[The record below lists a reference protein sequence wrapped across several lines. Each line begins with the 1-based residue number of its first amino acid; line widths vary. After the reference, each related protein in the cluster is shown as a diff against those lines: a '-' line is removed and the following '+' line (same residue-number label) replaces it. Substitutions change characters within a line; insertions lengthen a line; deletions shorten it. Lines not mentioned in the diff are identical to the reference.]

1 MNRVPNFDDLVDGE
15 TTGAERERLRGVH
28 DLLLRAGPPP
38 ELPPELEAGPN
49 LQMTIARKRKR
60 AKGRAMMLL
69 AAALLG
75 VLVFIGGYAI
85 GNGNGGRGGSKPVA
99 TLNLKGTAIAPNAQ
113 ASLEVWHAKDGNW
126 PMTLSVIGLQ
136 TLPPRR
142 YYEVYIVRGG
152 KILGSC
158 GVFRVEQ
165 TRNPVVVTLNAPY
178 PFQKGDTWVVNRQGA
193 GGVEPGTTV
202 LKPVNA

>member
-1 MNRVPNFDDLVDGE
+1 MNRVPNFDELVDAE
-15 TTGAERERLRGVH
+15 TTGAERERLRNVH
-28 DLLLRAGPPP
+28 ELLVQAGPPP

-49 LQMTIARKRKR
+49 LQITFARRRQR

-69 AAALLG
+69 AAALVG

-85 GNGNGGRGGSKPVA
+85 GNGKGGGGGGNPVT
-99 TLNLKGTAIAPNAQ
+99 TLNLKGTSAAPNAQ
-113 ASLEVWHAKDGNW
+113 ASLEVWHPKDGNW
-126 PMTLSVIGLQ
+126 PMTLSVVGLQ
-136 TLPPRR
+136 MLPPRR
-142 YYEVYIVRGG
+142 YYEVYVVRGG

-178 PFQKGDTWVVNRQGA
+178 PLQKGDTWVVTRQGA
-193 GGVEPGTTV
+193 EGAEPGQTV
-202 LKPVNA
+202 LQPVNA